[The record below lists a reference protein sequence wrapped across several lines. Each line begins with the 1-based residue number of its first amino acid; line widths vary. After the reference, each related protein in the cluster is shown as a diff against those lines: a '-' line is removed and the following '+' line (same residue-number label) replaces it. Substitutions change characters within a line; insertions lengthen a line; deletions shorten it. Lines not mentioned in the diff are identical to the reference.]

1 MPICVCE
8 CQWVCRIRGSINRP
22 NAISTGR
29 TEAHVVAGFA
39 FLFLQ
44 RAYTQYKCKHIN
56 IYTAHTRTHIQLHNK
71 CNAGEPAQLIPAEE
85 QKKKKLKQQNQ
96 NVKEKSIK
104 KKTFSSFSLNFEFV
118 LEIHVN
124 FWINNK
130 QEEEEEQHERYFS
143 LIMKFLKIFAPATP
157 TLQSWLAPDPL
168 LLCWGIWRPRT
179 CLTCHKWI
187 LVYSTFQGL
196 TTKFPF
202 CFSSCFC
209 GIWGTVQFAFGL
221 SVLFLSFSSS
231 VCSQGGLEFCCYCYL
246 CCCPFDWH
254 ILQPFDWH

>member
-1 MPICVCE
+1 M
-8 CQWVCRIRGSINRP
+8 
-22 NAISTGR
+22 
-29 TEAHVVAGFA
+29 AGFA

-44 RAYTQYKCKHIN
+44 QAYTQYKCKHIN

-85 QKKKKLKQQNQ
+85 QKKKLKQQNQ
-96 NVKEKSIK
+96 NVKEKSI

-157 TLQSWLAPDPL
+157 TLQRWLAPDPPS
-168 LLCWGIWRPRT
+168 I
-179 CLTCHKWI
+179 
-187 LVYSTFQGL
+187 
-196 TTKFPF
+196 
-202 CFSSCFC
+202 
-209 GIWGTVQFAFGL
+209 
-221 SVLFLSFSSS
+221 VLGHLAPP
-231 VCSQGGLEFCCYCYL
+231 ERA
-246 CCCPFDWH
+246 
-254 ILQPFDWH
+254 